1 MCTAT
6 DAQRQT
12 ASCSTSVTVI
22 DSNPGNGNH
31 NGRPLATVKESPGQ

>member
-1 MCTAT
+1 MCTAI

-22 DSNPGNGNH
+22 TGSPTNRDHDGKQ
-31 NGRPLATVKESPGQ
+31 TIIVKE